1 MSLLR
6 RAEEGRGEG
15 AVPLAAL
22 LSLIVLL
29 LTPVASAAERVVP
42 QSRAEVQASFAPL
55 VRQAAPAVVNVY
67 TRKVVRQ
74 ARSPLFDD
82 PFFRRFFGEEFGQ
95 GIPRERVQNSLGSG
109 VVVDAGGLI
118 VTNNHVI
125 KDSDEI
131 TVALNDRREF
141 PAEIVLAD
149 SRTDIAVLKIDT
161 AGERLPVL
169 ELGDSDAVEVGDLV
183 LAIGN
188 PFNVGQTVTSGI
200 VSALARTRIGISD
213 LGFFIQTDAAINP
226 GNSGGALITMDG
238 RLIGVNTA
246 IYSRGGGSNGIGFA
260 IPSNML
266 RAVLSAARGGGQLV
280 RPWLGLSGQT
290 VTAEVAQS
298 LGLGRPTGVLV
309 NAVHPKGAAA
319 KAGIGAGDLVLQVDG
334 HEVLDPQGINFRVAT
349 RGIGGTAQFL
359 LRRSGRD
366 RTVSVPLAPPP
377 EDPPRDTTELT
388 GQHPFAGAT
397 VANLSPALAEELGID
412 SVLQGVIVLKIAG
425 GSVAQR
431 LRLRPG
437 DIIDQVNG
445 TEIRR
450 VDGLSR
456 LLRQKPGEWRLAIR
470 RGDQIYNLQLRG

>member
-1 MSLLR
+1 
-6 RAEEGRGEG
+6 
-15 AVPLAAL
+15 VPLAAL
-22 LSLIVLL
+22 LTLIAMLL
-29 LTPVASAAERVVP
+29 APAASAADRVVP
-42 QSRAEVQASFAPL
+42 QTQVEAQASFAPL

-67 TRKVVRQ
+67 TRKVVRA

-82 PFFRRFFGEEFGQ
+82 PFFRRFFGEDPGQ
-95 GIPRERVQNSLGSG
+95 GAPRERVQNSLGSG
-109 VVVDAGGLI
+109 VIVDAGGLI

-141 PAEIVLAD
+141 AAEIVLAD

-161 AGERLPVL
+161 QGERLPVL

-200 VSALARTRIGISD
+200 VSALARTRVGISD

-226 GNSGGALITMDG
+226 GNSGGALVTMDG
-238 RLIGVNTA
+238 RLVGVNTA

-260 IPSNML
+260 IPANML
-266 RAVLSAARGGGQLV
+266 RAVLQAARGGGQLV
-280 RPWLGLSGQT
+280 RPWLGLGGQA

-298 LGLGRPTGVLV
+298 LGLNRPTGVLI
-309 NAVHPKGAAA
+309 NGVHPKSPAA
-319 KAGIGAGDLVLQVDG
+319 KAGIGSGDLVLQVDG

-349 RGIGGTAQFL
+349 RGIGGTANFL
-359 LRRSGRD
+359 VRRGNRE
-366 RTVSVPLAPPP
+366 RMVAVPLLPPP
-377 EDPPRDTTELT
+377 EDPPRDTTDLT

-397 VANLSPALAEELGID
+397 VANLSPALAEEIGANGN
-412 SVLQGVIVLKIAG
+412 LQGVIVLKIAG

-437 DIIDQVNG
+437 DIIDSVNG
-445 TEIRR
+445 TEIKR
-450 VDGLSR
+450 VDGLNK
-456 LLRQKPGEWRLAIR
+456 LLRTKPGEWRLAIR
-470 RGDQIYNLQLRG
+470 RGDQVYNLQLRG